1 MIRDLFSTAA
11 ALLLALPAGVQAQ
24 SGPRLQLSAT
34 WPLLDR
40 AAGGDCALAITGNG
54 RFMQVAASGLIPGE
68 AVRLV
73 LVNGNMTPV
82 RVTAYA
88 DGAGRF
94 QRYYIPFRFNR
105 DGGTVGVTVSAA
117 RCNLSAAAPWTR
129 GSITVH

>member
-1 MIRDLFSTAA
+1 MIRAAFLTAA
-11 ALLLALPAGVQAQ
+11 ALLLALPAGAPAQ
-24 SGPRLQLSAT
+24 SGPRAQLSAT
-34 WPLLDR
+34 WPLLDQ
-40 AAGGDCALAITGNG
+40 AAGGDCALAITGHG

-68 AVRLV
+68 AVRFV
-73 LVNGNMTPV
+73 LFNGDMAPV

-117 RCNLSAAAPWTR
+117 RCSLSAAAPWTR